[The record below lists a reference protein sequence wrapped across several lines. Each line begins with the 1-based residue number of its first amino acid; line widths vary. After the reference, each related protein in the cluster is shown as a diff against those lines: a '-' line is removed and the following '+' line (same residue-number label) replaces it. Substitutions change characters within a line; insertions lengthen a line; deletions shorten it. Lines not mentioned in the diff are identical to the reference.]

1 MKKAIYTV
9 VAALLLTS
17 YAFAQPIE
25 TTVEYSKKKQRAM
38 EISYSYPQ
46 AAVENALVEKIEKL
60 GYKSKTE
67 KGLFNKDKGFIVFK
81 DVLITDVSD
90 HSLDYIVKI
99 ERKSRKDKDE
109 STLYLLLNKNG
120 GDAIPDM
127 DAFSVG
133 KVKSF
138 LNNLIPDIEEANLEL
153 QIKDQEGNV
162 LKAEKKHKDLQDEKA
177 SLEKKIKK
185 TTEDMD
191 SQLKEVEN
199 QRAALD
205 VLKSKRR
212 TRQ

>member
-1 MKKAIYTV
+1 MKKALYTIL
-9 VAALLLTS
+9 AAMLFTS

-153 QIKDQEGNV
+153 QIKDQESTV

-185 TTEDMD
+185 VSEDMD

-199 QRAALD
+199 QRASLD
-205 VLKSKRR
+205 LLKAKRR
-212 TRQ
+212 PQQ